1 MSEFKVNATFV
12 FQPEGNYRDKTDYLV
27 SFFFYSKTVG
37 MILVASKIFENIDNL
52 IVVFRGHQ
60 PKRLKTLC

>member
-27 SFFFYSKTVG
+27 SFSFFYSKTVE
-37 MILVASKIFENIDNL
+37 MILVASKIFE
-52 IVVFRGHQ
+52 
-60 PKRLKTLC
+60 K

>member
-27 SFFFYSKTVG
+27 YLFFHSKTVE
-37 MILVASKIFENIDNL
+37 MILVASKIFE
-52 IVVFRGHQ
+52 
-60 PKRLKTLC
+60 K